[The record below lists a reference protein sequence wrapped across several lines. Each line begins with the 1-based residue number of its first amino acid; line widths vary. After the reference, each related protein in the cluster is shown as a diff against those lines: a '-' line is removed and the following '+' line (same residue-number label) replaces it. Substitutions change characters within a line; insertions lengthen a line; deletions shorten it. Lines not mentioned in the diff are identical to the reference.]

1 MKYFPNF
8 YPTKSKKIESCYLS
22 WLLTW
27 IKFVIIHINCN
38 CCHQHSK
45 PDLLAN
51 LHPHYIKPSNSRC
64 HFPTHPFSWG
74 CPFKSPLTR
83 SPRHLILDSLI
94 QHSDRS
100 SVGSLFQSRSADEE
114 STPPT
119 WGGQDWQSPTRSDL
133 NFKSRSHSDRL
144 NLFPQKPGK
153 TRLLLIL
160 ATKRLQMQLHRGI
173 HESEIILSSRAEQLG
188 VAGWRL
194 RELGVKNLG
203 DIFNASNGGDCC
215 TLLRLWLKVPI
226 GRRLHSLARFIV
238 YARHGIGDQ
247 SALPRSIGLMLQY
260 FALI

>member
-100 SVGSLFQSRSADEE
+100 SAGSLFQSRSADEE

-160 ATKRLQMQLHRGI
+160 ATKRRNDCKCKTLTITPWDTWIRDHL
-173 HESEIILSSRAEQLG
+173 ELSSRAAWSRRMGITWTRSEES
-188 VAGWRL
+188 GWH
-194 RELGVKNLG
+194 
-203 DIFNASNGGDCC
+203 F
-215 TLLRLWLKVPI
+215 
-226 GRRLHSLARFIV
+226 
-238 YARHGIGDQ
+238 
-247 SALPRSIGLMLQY
+247 
-260 FALI
+260 